1 LIELSLLTLKT
12 YNILIKEDK
21 MASSKIVGFLSLG
34 AGAAVL
40 LGSYTNFLGNR
51 PLVLIGG
58 VVAVVAGFLGL
69 RGD

>member
-1 LIELSLLTLKT
+1 
-12 YNILIKEDK
+12 
-21 MASSKIVGFLSLG
+21 MAGKIVGFLSLG

-58 VVAVVAGFLGL
+58 IVAIVAGFLGM